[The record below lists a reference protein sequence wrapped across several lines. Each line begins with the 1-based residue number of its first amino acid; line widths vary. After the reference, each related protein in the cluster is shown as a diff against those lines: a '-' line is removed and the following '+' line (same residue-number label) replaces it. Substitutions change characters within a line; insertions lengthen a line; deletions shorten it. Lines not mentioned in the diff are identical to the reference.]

1 MTGQEHDRVAVAN
14 QFQHGRYV
22 FVSSLLSRDMCMQL
36 ARSIDHL
43 PCRRVTVGDHP
54 ETWDELRTDFHDEL
68 TATFRTNPV
77 LGLVLA
83 ALGRGGR
90 KVADDH
96 VTCWV
101 NRYRVG
107 EYIPRHTDASG
118 TAQVVL
124 CLQAPDESN
133 GGVLMLAT
141 DTGELGYV
149 LTPGDAV
156 LFHPTA
162 VEHWTTPLIPSP
174 TEPEPVRVVAVG
186 RYYL

>member
-118 TAQVVL
+118 TA
-124 CLQAPDESN
+124 
-133 GGVLMLAT
+133 T